1 MLIEG
6 LDIMLGPERQKVQL
20 KEAPKEDEEGGVCAG
35 LPGPGPHYPL
45 AC

>member
-20 KEAPKEDEEGGVCAG
+20 KEAPKEDEEGGVCVWGCQSRGHTTEA
-35 LPGPGPHYPL
+35 
-45 AC
+45 